1 MKNKWL
7 LAALLAGNSW
17 FGGWA
22 TDVDPVIMRVNNKD
36 IHKSEFE
43 YIYNKNSQQ
52 QIDHKSLDE
61 YVTLFKNYKLKVAE
75 AEAMGIDTTSAFKNE
90 LAGYREELAK
100 PYLID
105 ASVDD
110 RLAHEAYDRMKEDV
124 EVSHI
129 LIGLNARTPE
139 ERAEAKKKPNR
150 YWLKSRRVKTLECW
164 QRNSVKTDR
173 GRIRDIW
180 DLLEADVRFILLRR
194 LLSHYKRE
202 KFPI

>member
-75 AEAMGIDTTSAFKNE
+75 AEAMGIDTTS
-90 LAGYREELAK
+90 
-100 PYLID
+100 
-105 ASVDD
+105 
-110 RLAHEAYDRMKEDV
+110 
-124 EVSHI
+124 
-129 LIGLNARTPE
+129 GLKMNWRGIE
-139 ERAEAKKKPNR
+139 KS
-150 YWLKSRRVKTLECW
+150 WL
-164 QRNSVKTDR
+164 N
-173 GRIRDIW
+173 
-180 DLLEADVRFILLRR
+180 
-194 LLSHYKRE
+194 
-202 KFPI
+202 PI

>member
-90 LAGYREELAK
+90 LAGYREELA
-100 PYLID
+100 I
-105 ASVDD
+105 
-110 RLAHEAYDRMKEDV
+110 
-124 EVSHI
+124 
-129 LIGLNARTPE
+129 
-139 ERAEAKKKPNR
+139 
-150 YWLKSRRVKTLECW
+150 
-164 QRNSVKTDR
+164 
-173 GRIRDIW
+173 
-180 DLLEADVRFILLRR
+180 
-194 LLSHYKRE
+194 
-202 KFPI
+202 